1 MIRAIGCDWG
11 TSSLRIYRLGDDGV
25 VVDRR
30 EASCGIMAI
39 EGDGF
44 EAVFEE
50 IIGDW
55 LDAGLNAPV
64 VLSGMIGSRQGW
76 REAPYLECPADVG
89 ELVAAMLPVDLSRG
103 RRVWVA
109 PGLSHLGE
117 GGVPDVMRGEEVQ
130 ILGAL
135 ESLGDTA
142 ALVCLPGTH
151 SKWARVESG
160 RVIEFSTYITGEIF
174 EALRDH
180 TILGRMMTADSWD
193 DGAFLDGV
201 DRSRMMGGLLNHL
214 FGVRARG
221 LFGELDQRS
230 AGAYMSGLLVGH
242 ELASALS
249 ENSTAEIGLIGSGRL
264 VEHYRAALFR
274 AGRTCKV
281 LAPDIVAAG
290 HWRLAQELTQRGYC

>member
-1 MIRAIGCDWG
+1 MSEVIHAIGCDWG
-11 TSSLRIYRLGDDGV
+11 TSSLRIYRLGEGGSV
-25 VVDRR
+25 VERR
-30 EASCGIMAI
+30 EASRGIMGI
-39 EGDGF
+39 EEGAF

-55 LDAGLNAPV
+55 LDAESNAPV

-89 ELVAAMLPVDLSRG
+89 ELVAAMLPVDLARG
-103 RRVWVA
+103 RRVWIA
-109 PGLSHLGE
+109 PGLSHRRE
-117 GGVPDVMRGEEVQ
+117 DGVPDVMRGEEVQ

-151 SKWARVESG
+151 SKWARVEAR

-180 TILGRMMTADSWD
+180 TILGRMMTSESWD
-193 DGAFLDGV
+193 EGAFLDGV
-201 DRSRMMGGLLNHL
+201 DGAQMMGSLLNHL

-242 ELASALS
+242 ELANALPDDSA
-249 ENSTAEIGLIGSGRL
+249 AEIRLIGSGRL
-264 VEHYRAALFR
+264 VEHYRAALRRVGR
-274 AGRTCKV
+274 ACQV

-290 HWRLAQELTQRGYC
+290 HWRLAQKLIR